1 MVRVAGKEKTMLL
14 RLCKSKIHRAR
25 VTESNLH
32 YEGSITI
39 DERLMA
45 ASGIVPHEMV
55 QVYNIATGAR
65 IETYVI
71 TGERDSGIICINGA
85 AARHFAP
92 DDLVIIVAFALM
104 TPDESKNFSPRI
116 IRVDTDNRIRT

>member
-1 MVRVAGKEKTMLL
+1 MLL
-14 RLCKSKIHRAR
+14 RVCKSKIHRAR

-39 DERLMA
+39 DQRLMEA
-45 ASGIVPHEMV
+45 VDIVPYEMV

-71 TGERDSGIICINGA
+71 TGEADSGVVCINGA

-92 DDLVIIVAFALM
+92 DDIIIIVAFAFM
-104 TPDESKNFSPRI
+104 APEKARDFNPKI
-116 IRVDTDNRIRT
+116 IRVDAHNRISA